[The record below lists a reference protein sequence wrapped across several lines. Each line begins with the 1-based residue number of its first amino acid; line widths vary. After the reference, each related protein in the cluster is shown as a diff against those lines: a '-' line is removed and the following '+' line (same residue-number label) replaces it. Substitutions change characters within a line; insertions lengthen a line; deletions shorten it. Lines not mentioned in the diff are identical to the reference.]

1 MAIFAQRTR
10 KTNSYLP
17 DFKLI
22 TTPMA
27 GQVFA
32 WDAVKGAFV
41 NKNISDIY
49 DGGSSGGVDPDPN
62 LANYV
67 NGGVNLSANYPIFKQ
82 KNNQKLEFRGLVA
95 GGGITLNNM
104 GNDIRIGNEL
114 FETGRWEN
122 SGIDIVFD
130 NGGNLEFFKRGY
142 RFQFSPTI
150 AYSAPS
156 GDIEIIAN
164 TPGQIRSLSHNFSA
178 LGFFAGQK
186 IRLEGTGEQDGEW
199 TIANVNGNLITL
211 TTAFNSNLDAGFQP
225 ACTITGSRLQ
235 IINSIRFALYGIDLS
250 QQDLAVGD
258 TIVFEGTTNNDGQYT
273 IQLIAGNQ
281 VEISEVFT
289 SPFEYEYGDITITT
303 PEEDLPIGV
312 SINND
317 GTITGVTGN
326 FQTIHTTDLVAQN
339 ILIGNQTL
347 EEYIDNISSDLPSG
361 GILVGTDDGVI
372 VREIEVGDG
381 LLIADAD
388 GYDANPKITL
398 KDFYLNLT
406 GDVAGYAV
414 VSGLANTT
422 INMELEQ
429 VGSPGQ
435 YNYVTVDNKGRVIF
449 GAKRTIT
456 AGPGLTVINGDGT
469 LGDPVIHPNDFTI
482 TLTGDI
488 EGQGTVTDLGD
499 VNINT
504 TINFPSSS
512 VLTATWYGQ
521 VQVNNLGWV
530 TAARNQS
537 MLGSNGVTI
546 TNPDGVTGPPVISVR
561 NFDIVVNGDV
571 TGFTTVNGLSNT
583 VLQLQLPNLIAPGNY
598 NQVTVDSK
606 GRVIAAQN
614 VSYDFQGQNDNLD
627 LLGTPTFDNG
637 LLVWDS
643 VDGYTTAEITGT
655 LRQIDVS
662 NGLNGYELS
671 ISENPIFTGVES
683 ITIPYG
689 PTNFRPGTP
698 TSGML
703 RINTNDTSIEAYING
718 DWRTFVAGG
727 NEPALEL
734 QGGTMSGDIDMDGND
749 IINVGTING
758 ITIEDLSDAIL
769 ELNTGTGFKVSTT
782 NGIENRTL
790 TTPIGSGLTIQNPD
804 GVAGNPEISFSV
816 FDFNSSTAAPADSDE
831 IIFHDISDNQT
842 KKTTVESL
850 FKRQAINYFM
860 AQF

>member
-32 WDAVKGAFV
+32 WDPIKGAFV
-41 NKNISDIY
+41 NKNVSEIY
-49 DGGSSGGVDPDPN
+49 DGGSSGGTDPDPN

-67 NGGVNLSANYPIFKQ
+67 NGGVNLSSNYPIFKQ

-104 GNDIRIGNEL
+104 GNDIRIGNEV

-142 RFQFSPTI
+142 RFQFQPTI
-150 AYSAPS
+150 SYSAPS

-164 TPGQIRSLSHNFSA
+164 TPGQIRSISQNFSA

-186 IRLEGTGEQDGEW
+186 IRLDGTGEQDGEW
-199 TIANVNGNLITL
+199 TIANVNGNLMTL

-225 ACTITGSRLQ
+225 ACAIKGSRLQ
-235 IINSIRFALYGIDLS
+235 FINSIRFALYGIDLS

-258 TIVFEGTTNNDGQYT
+258 VIVFEGTANNDSQYT

-281 VEISEVFT
+281 IEISEVFT
-289 SPFEYEYGDITITT
+289 SPFEYEYGDITINTL
-303 PEEDLPIGV
+303 EEDLPIGV
-312 SINND
+312 SIDSD
-317 GTITGVTGN
+317 GTITGITGN
-326 FQTIHTTDLVAQN
+326 FQNIHTTDLVAEN

-361 GILVGTDDGVI
+361 GILVGTDDGAI
-372 VREIEVGDG
+372 VREIEVGPG
-381 LLIADAD
+381 LLITDAD
-388 GYDANPKITL
+388 GYDANPKISI

-406 GDVAGYAV
+406 GDVSGYAT

-422 INMELEQ
+422 INMELDQ

-435 YNYVTVDNKGRVIF
+435 YNYVTVDDKGRVVF
-449 GAKRTIT
+449 GARRTIQ
-456 AGPGLTVINGDGT
+456 AGSGINVVNGDW
-469 LGDPVIHPNDFTI
+469 LAGDTTISMKSFNVVLTGYIEGEATI
-482 TLTGDI
+482 TGDNAVVI
-488 EGQGTVTDLGD
+488 D
-499 VNINT
+499 T
-504 TINFPSSS
+504 TLSSAASSS
-512 VLTATWYGQ
+512 VTVPGWYNRVQIDSAGTVLAGQ
-521 VQVNNLGWV
+521 
-530 TAARNQS
+530 NQS
-537 MLGSNGVTI
+537 ILGSNGVTI
-546 TNPDGVTGPPVISVR
+546 TNPDGVAGSPVISVR
-561 NFDIVVNGDV
+561 NFDLIVNGDV
-571 TGFTTVNGLSNT
+571 TGFATVNALSNT
-583 VLQLQLPNLIAPGNY
+583 VLNLQLPDLMIPGNY
-598 NQVTVDSK
+598 NQVTIDSK

-614 VSYDFQGQNDNLD
+614 VTYDFQDQNDNLD
-627 LLGTPTFDNG
+627 LLAAPTFSAG
-637 LLVWDS
+637 LLNWNGTEYETYTLGAAVDQLEISYSGS
-643 VDGYTTAEITGT
+643 VINFSLVD
-655 LRQIDVS
+655 
-662 NGLNGYELS
+662 
-671 ISENPIFTGVES
+671 NPVFTGVES
-683 ITIPYG
+683 ITIPFG
-689 PTNFRPGTP
+689 PTNFRPSAP

-718 DWRTFVAGG
+718 DWRVFVPGG
-727 NEPALEL
+727 NQPSLEL

-749 IINVGTING
+749 ILNVGTING
-758 ITIEDLSDAIL
+758 IDIEDLASSLDEI
-769 ELNTGTGFKVSTT
+769 NTGTGFKVSTPS
-782 NGIENRTL
+782 GIENRTL

-804 GVAGNPEISFSV
+804 GVSGDPEISFSV
-816 FDFNSSTAAPADSDE
+816 FDFNSSNSSPADNDE
-831 IIFHDISDNQT
+831 IIYHDISDNQT